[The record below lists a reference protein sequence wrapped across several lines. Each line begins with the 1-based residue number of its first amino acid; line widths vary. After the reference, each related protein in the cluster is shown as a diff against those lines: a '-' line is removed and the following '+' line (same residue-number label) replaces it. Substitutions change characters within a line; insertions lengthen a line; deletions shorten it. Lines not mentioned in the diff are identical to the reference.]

1 MEYFIPSP
9 KKGSESKAKVISRR
23 AFALTSFKF
32 VFLVMVVSRLFYL
45 QIIKR
50 DEFII
55 KADNNRFRKWK
66 LTPSRGIILDKNNNV
81 IADNFQVFKIALIPR
96 EIKSIDSFL
105 SSFSKILPITNNEI
119 SYYKKKYRLHDKNLP
134 FVLNKNL
141 NWTDFSKLNYV
152 IHNLKGAQPFMSYE
166 RTYIHPN
173 EFAHILGYVSTP
185 NQKDLNQI
193 DASYL
198 DVPNLKVGKIGLEKN
213 SNKILLG
220 IPGSAI
226 YEVNA
231 FGKRVKNIE
240 KIDGTNGSRIKTS
253 IDKDIQIYAYQQ
265 LKEKSGSVVV
275 MNMYGGVLCCV
286 SSPSYDPNKF
296 TYGISYKDYDVL
308 KNNEKK
314 PLVNKAMTTTYPPAS
329 TFKMIVALSALENK
343 IITKNFRHTCK
354 GKVDLYEQR
363 YHCWKDKGHGRINL
377 KSAIKESCDIYF
389 YEVARLLGIDRLQ
402 KTAFKFGLGDYVFQD
417 FFEEAKGLVP
427 STSWKRETLG
437 KSWYLGETMI
447 SGIGQ
452 GYIKTTN
459 VQLCKMIAQFANG
472 GYQINASFFDSS
484 DLALGKK
491 IIEDDEHIELILKS
505 LFEATNHPGGTSYR
519 SRIAGT
525 MKLAGKTGTAQVR
538 KISESQREQ
547 DLKNKDLPWKFRD
560 HSLFTG
566 YGPADNPKYAISV
579 VIEHGGSGSAV
590 AAPIARNVMRKIF
603 EKERKLNNV

>member
-32 VFLVMVVSRLFYL
+32 IFLTTIVSRLFYL

-55 KADNNRFRKWK
+55 KSDKNRFRKWK
-66 LTPSRGIILDKNNNV
+66 LTPSRGLILDKNDNI

-96 EIKSIDSFL
+96 EIRSIDNFL

-119 SYYKKKYRLHDKNLP
+119 SYYKKKYRVHNKNLP
-134 FVLNKNL
+134 FVLDKNL
-141 NWTDFSKLNYV
+141 NWNEFSKLNYV
-152 IHNLKGAQPFMSYE
+152 IHNIQGAQPFMSFE
-166 RTYIHPN
+166 RTYMYPN

-185 NQKDLNQI
+185 NQKDLNQL
-193 DASYL
+193 DPSYL

-213 SNKILLG
+213 SNKSLLG

-231 FGKRVKNIE
+231 FGKRVKNVK
-240 KIDGTNGSRIKTS
+240 KIDGTKGVRIKTS

-275 MNMYGGVLCCV
+275 MNMYGSVLCCV

-308 KNNEKK
+308 KNNERK
-314 PLVNKAMTTTYPPAS
+314 PLINKSMTTTYPPAS

-363 YHCWKDKGHGRINL
+363 YHCWKDKGHGRVNL
-377 KSAIKESCDIYF
+377 KRAIKESCDIYF

-402 KTAFKFGLGDYVFQD
+402 KTAFRFGLGDYVFQD

-427 STSWKRETLG
+427 STSWKREALG
-437 KSWYLGETMI
+437 KSWYLG
-447 SGIGQ
+447 
-452 GYIKTTN
+452 
-459 VQLCKMIAQFANG
+459 
-472 GYQINASFFDSS
+472 
-484 DLALGKK
+484 
-491 IIEDDEHIELILKS
+491 
-505 LFEATNHPGGTSYR
+505 
-519 SRIAGT
+519 
-525 MKLAGKTGTAQVR
+525 
-538 KISESQREQ
+538 
-547 DLKNKDLPWKFRD
+547 
-560 HSLFTG
+560 
-566 YGPADNPKYAISV
+566 
-579 VIEHGGSGSAV
+579 
-590 AAPIARNVMRKIF
+590 
-603 EKERKLNNV
+603 